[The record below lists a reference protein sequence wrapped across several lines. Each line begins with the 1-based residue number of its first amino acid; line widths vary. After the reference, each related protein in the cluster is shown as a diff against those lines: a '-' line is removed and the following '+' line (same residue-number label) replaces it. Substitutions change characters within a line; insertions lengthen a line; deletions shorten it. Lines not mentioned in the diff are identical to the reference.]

1 MLNQNFSIVP
11 HVAIL
16 LCAYDGEDFIID
28 QLESIF
34 AQNYVNISLWISVDL
49 DYSNQSHRKFH
60 QKLID
65 YQNYKIK
72 SSTNLIK
79 MTIVV
84 GPGKG
89 CNQNFLS
96 LVCNEDIQADYFAY
110 ADQDDI
116 WMFDKISRS
125 VASLKDLP
133 TNIPNLF
140 CSRTLLINEE
150 GKHIGFSP
158 LFKKKPSF
166 ANALVQNIAGG
177 NTMLFNKATRDVLKK
192 IGNIEVVCHDWWT
205 YLVVSALG
213 GIVLYDPMPTLKYR
227 QHSKNMIGANY
238 GWLARLFRISLM
250 LKGKVKK
257 CNDINIKALENIK
270 LIMPLDNLNILNKF
284 SRSRKNLIFNRVFGI
299 YSSGVYRQTFIETL
313 GLWAAVFLK
322 KI

>member
-1 MLNQNFSIVP
+1 MLDQDFSISP
-11 HVAIL
+11 HVAVL

-28 QLESIF
+28 QLDSIF
-34 AQNYVNISLWISVDL
+34 AQNYVNISLWVSVDL
-49 DYSNQSHRKFH
+49 DYSNQVHLKFY
-60 QKLID
+60 QKLIE
-65 YQNYKIK
+65 YQKVKTKN
-72 SSTNLIK
+72 STNLIK
-79 MTIVV
+79 MTLVV

-89 CNQNFLS
+89 CNHNFLS

-116 WMFDKISRS
+116 WAPDKICRS
-125 VASLKDLP
+125 VAALDDLP
-133 TNIPNLF
+133 KDVPNLF
-140 CSRTLLINEE
+140 CSRTSLINEM

-158 LFKKKPSF
+158 LFKKRPSF

-177 NTMLFNKATRDVLKK
+177 NTMLFNKATRDILKK

-213 GIVLYDPMPTLKYR
+213 GIVLYDSIPTLKYR
-227 QHSKNMIGANY
+227 QHPKNMIGANY
-238 GWLARLFRISLM
+238 GWLARLFRVSLM

-257 CNDINIKALENIK
+257 CNDVNIKALENIK
-270 LIMPLDNLNILNKF
+270 HQMPLNNLNILNKF
-284 SRSRKNLIFNRVFGI
+284 SQSRKYLIFHRVFGI

-313 GLWAAVFLK
+313 SLWAAVFLK

>member
-1 MLNQNFSIVP
+1 MDQNFSISP

-16 LCAYDGEDFIID
+16 LCAYDGDDFIID
-28 QLESIF
+28 QLDSIF
-34 AQNYVNISLWISVDL
+34 AQNYLNISLWVSVDI
-49 DYSNQSHRKFH
+49 DHSNQAHHKFY

-65 YQNYKIK
+65 YKNNKIK
-72 SSTNLIK
+72 NSIK
-79 MTIVV
+79 MTVIV

-116 WMFDKISRS
+116 WAPDKICCS
-125 VASLKDLP
+125 VSALKDLP
-133 TNIPNLF
+133 IDVPNLF
-140 CSRTLLINEE
+140 CSRTSLINEE

-192 IGNIEVVCHDWWT
+192 IGNIEVVCYDWWT

-213 GIVLYDPMPTLKYR
+213 GAVLYDPMPSLKYR
-227 QHSKNMIGANY
+227 QHSKNMIGGNY

-257 CNDINIKALENIK
+257 CNDVNIKALENIK
-270 LIMPLDNLNILNKF
+270 CQMPLNNLTTLNRF
-284 SRSRKNLIFNRVFGI
+284 SQSRKRLILCRVFGI
-299 YSSGVYRQTFIETL
+299 YISGVYRQTFIQTL
-313 GLWAAVFLK
+313 SFWVAVLLK